1 MLCALLFE
9 YIRFCVILICGKVP
23 LKEIGRLFTES
34 IMLSKFKYALAAASL
49 LVASVGVNAA
59 TVSTIGDVVE
69 VAPGVYQIDNN
80 PNSLTATNSELEQFA
95 GLANGALDL
104 YAGENV
110 RRGSAI
116 KSTIEVEAGDVLTMD
131 WAWKSSEPNKAN
143 VNNDFAFFSMSLI
156 GIKDVLA
163 SVAMNGAS
171 DSGTYTWKA
180 AAAGTLTY
188 VVGVV
193 NAIDNKHLSRLTVSK
208 LSPVPV
214 PAAALLFGSA
224 LLGFAG
230 FSARRK
236 IS

>member
-1 MLCALLFE
+1 
-9 YIRFCVILICGKVP
+9 
-23 LKEIGRLFTES
+23 
-34 IMLSKFKYALAAASL
+34 MLSKIKCA
-49 LVASVGVNAA
+49 LVAATMVVASAGANAA
-59 TVSTIGDVVE
+59 TVSTIGDVTE
-69 VAPGVYQIDNN
+69 VAPGMFQIDNN

-95 GLANGALDL
+95 GLAAGALDAA
-104 YAGENV
+104 AGENV

-116 KSTIEVEAGDVLTMD
+116 KSTIEVEAGDVLSMD
-131 WAWKSSEPNKAN
+131 WEWFSREPNKPD
-143 VNNDFAFFSMSLI
+143 VNNDLAFFSMSLI
-156 GIKDVLA
+156 GVKDILA

-171 DSGTYTWKA
+171 GFGTYVWEA

-193 NAIDNKHLSRLTVSK
+193 NVVDNAHLSRLTVSK

>member
-1 MLCALLFE
+1 
-9 YIRFCVILICGKVP
+9 
-23 LKEIGRLFTES
+23 
-34 IMLSKFKYALAAASL
+34 MLSKLKCVLAAAAL
-49 LVASVGVNAA
+49 TVASASAGAA
-59 TVSTIGDVVE
+59 SVSTIGDVVE
-69 VAPGVYQIDNN
+69 VAPGIYQIDNN
-80 PNSLTATNSELEQFA
+80 PNSQTATNSQLEQFA
-95 GLANGALDL
+95 GLANGALDAA
-104 YAGENV
+104 AGENV

-131 WAWKSSEPNKAN
+131 WEWMSREPSKAN

-171 DSGTYTWKA
+171 ASGTYSWTA

-193 NAIDNKHLSRLTVSK
+193 NVIDNKHLSRLTVSK